1 MSCTVAI
8 SNSPVFS
15 PSSRVSASL
24 FCKTSSAA
32 AVSNSPEALKNPSSP
47 SSPLRLVRI
56 QKLQPSPSGL
66 IRDSLPSDPISPSVL
81 KRKRPTKLDI
91 PIVSM
96 GFGNIPAT
104 PFSGTAREREILE
117 MDGDGY
123 GVYCKKGRREAM
135 EDRYSA
141 VLDFQGESKQVSLF
155 FSFRAFYFGLKFCS
169 LLSFVFIP
177 ILFQI
182 K

>member
-15 PSSRVSASL
+15 PSSRVSACL

-32 AVSNSPEALKNPSSP
+32 AASNSPEALKNPSSP
-47 SSPLRLVRI
+47 SSPLRLVRS
-56 QKLQPSPSGL
+56 QKPHPSPSGL
-66 IRDSLPSDPISPSVL
+66 IRDSLPSDPTSPSVL

-117 MDGDGY
+117 MEGDGY

-141 VLDFQGESKQVSLF
+141 VVDFQGESKQVPLL
-155 FSFRAFYFGLKFCS
+155 FSFKAFFLG
-169 LLSFVFIP
+169 
-177 ILFQI
+177 
-182 K
+182 